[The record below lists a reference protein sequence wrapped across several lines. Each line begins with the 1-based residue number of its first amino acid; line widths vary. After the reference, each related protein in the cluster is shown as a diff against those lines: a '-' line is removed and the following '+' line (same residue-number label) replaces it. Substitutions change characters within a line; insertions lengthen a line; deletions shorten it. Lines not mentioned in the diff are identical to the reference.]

1 MVKELLYPYFL
12 ECCRYTNDSYWK
24 VLFEDLSYGISPY
37 STYINKDMLI
47 CGHKG
52 KEFAYRIQKKDPE
65 TLYNEIMNL
74 LKNKL
79 GMLSYNDIIAKKD
92 ILSQFYESNNMN
104 TVDWVSI
111 KRKNIKELYI
121 EKFAIDMKNKFNLTI
136 TQTRYLIDIIFIA
149 FVYKIISPNDVIIE
163 NGVIKNINGIKVTSK
178 GVVLVR
184 NLYDIR
190 VNLSPEIV
198 IDKKLMSDEWNRYL
212 ANLRKLK

>member
-1 MVKELLYPYFL
+1 
-12 ECCRYTNDSYWK
+12 
-24 VLFEDLSYGISPY
+24 
-37 STYINKDMLI
+37 
-47 CGHKG
+47 
-52 KEFAYRIQKKDPE
+52 
-65 TLYNEIMNL
+65 
-74 LKNKL
+74 
-79 GMLSYNDIIAKKD
+79 
-92 ILSQFYESNNMN
+92 MN

-111 KRKNIKELYI
+111 NRKNIKELYI